1 MSQVTSAKLASRLS
15 AILLILF
22 WIHLAA
28 LFFVNQ
34 WGSFFGHWIAAL
46 FVLVGFTGTVKRHT
60 GMLLFYFIVQLFFLI
75 LIPIGLIA
83 IFVIGLALLA
93 ANDHGYI
100 NPKQEPL
107 QSQLSSIEGPHQ
119 YGIIGL
125 IVGIVV
131 LILEIWSTVLAYKL
145 RKQIFLERTEQEMET
160 VVSNDAVVPEVTTPG
175 EIEMKPTQ
183 GFNIQ
188 DGQVPVPFYPYAYSP
203 VLVQPELNGQ
213 QTPVY
218 FYPVPYPVQ
227 QY

>member
-1 MSQVTSAKLASRLS
+1 MSQGTSAQIVSRLS
-15 AILLILF
+15 AILLVLF
-22 WIHLAA
+22 WIHLAT

-34 WGSFFGHWIAAL
+34 WGAFFGHWVAAL

-60 GMLLFYFIVQLFFLI
+60 GMLLFYFIVQLFCLL
-75 LIPIGLIA
+75 LIPIGIIA
-83 IFVIGLALLA
+83 IFVIGVAIVA
-93 ANDHGYI
+93 ANHTYL

-107 QSQLSSIEGPHQ
+107 QAADAPSGINTFAII
-119 YGIIGL
+119 GII
-125 IVGIVV
+125 VSVIVV
-131 LILEIWSTVLAYKL
+131 ILEIWSTVLAYKL
-145 RKQIFLERTEQEMET
+145 RKQIFLERAEQEMEPVINT
-160 VVSNDAVVPEVTTPG
+160 NDTIATENITPG
-175 EIEMKPTQ
+175 EIEMKPQ

-227 QY
+227 QTQQ